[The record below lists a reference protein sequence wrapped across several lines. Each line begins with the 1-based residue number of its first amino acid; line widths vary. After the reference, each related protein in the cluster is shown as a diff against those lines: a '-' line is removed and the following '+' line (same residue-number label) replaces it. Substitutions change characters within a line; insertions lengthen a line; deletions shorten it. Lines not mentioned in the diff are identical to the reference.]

1 MADFNF
7 FQAIC
12 ELFKRSLQT
21 LMDDFAPLSKD
32 IAELLVQMYQ
42 TIPHISILDLTKQ
55 VRFSYFTLF
64 GSVDLPFFII

>member
-1 MADFNF
+1 MIHV

-42 TIPHISILDLTKQ
+42 TIPHTAILDLTKQ
-55 VRFSYFTLF
+55 VGVLRVPKL
-64 GSVDLPFFII
+64 